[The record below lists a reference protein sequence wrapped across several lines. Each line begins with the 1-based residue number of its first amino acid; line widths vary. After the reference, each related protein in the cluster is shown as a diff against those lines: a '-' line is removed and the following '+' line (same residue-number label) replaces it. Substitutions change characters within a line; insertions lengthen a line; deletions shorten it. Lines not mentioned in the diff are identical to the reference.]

1 LFFREIKGLER
12 ITLNHEFFMDEA
24 LAEARAAYEAGEI
37 PIGAVVVQ
45 DGEIIARGHNT
56 REVLHDATAHA
67 EIVAIRQ
74 AGAVLGGWRLLDCTL
89 YVTVEPCPMCAGA
102 MIQARL
108 PRLVYGARDEKG
120 GAVGS
125 LYNLVQD
132 ERFNHRLEVI
142 SGVRAAESAQLM
154 QTFFRERR

>member
-1 LFFREIKGLER
+1 MLKIFRIWSEVYV
-12 ITLNHEFFMDEA
+12 NHEYYMGEA

-37 PIGAVVVQ
+37 PIGAVVVKE
-45 DGEIIARGHNT
+45 GKVIARGHNA
-56 REVLHDATAHA
+56 REDLMDATAHA
-67 EIVAIRQ
+67 EIVAIRR
-74 AGAVLGGWRLLDCTL
+74 AGALLGGWRLLDCTL

-108 PRLVYGARDEKG
+108 PRLVYGTRDEKG

-142 SGVRAAESAQLM
+142 PGIRAAESALLM
-154 QTFFRERR
+154 QLFFRERR